1 MINITIILYYSQYY
15 PNAILFLV
23 GPNIF
28 RKNLIDKAGHPIPP
42 GPPLRYAFLRQY
54 PERALHVW
62 GQKYGSIFSVWMA
75 KQLFVVINDPKV
87 ARDLLVVH
95 GANFSSRWSYF
106 MKNQTILAGGA
117 ITAAGYNDSWRKHR
131 RIAMQMLAPKAIE
144 GYSDVLDVEAR
155 VLIRSLYDAAEGGML
170 PINPAAH
177 VGRFSL
183 NNMLALSFGFRS
195 YSATDPLVVKALELG
210 HEFMQLTG
218 PWSNII
224 DFITPLQWIPTRM
237 RSRGRRLHTDFME
250 VYGGLMLELKR
261 KMDAGEEV
269 PDCLVKSLFENQTKE
284 ELSWQDM
291 CFLSIAFT
299 TGGVHSTS
307 GIIQWFLALMPSH
320 PDVQARAHEELDKV
334 VGRDRWP
341 TAEDEQQLPYLRAI
355 IKELLRFHSPF
366 WMGIPHCSEKDFVY
380 NDMYIPGGT
389 VVVLNVYN
397 LHHNEERYPNSSAF
411 IPERFL
417 GDELSSSDSSK
428 LADPMKRDH
437 WAFGAGRRICPGM
450 AVAER
455 EIWLVI
461 SRLLWAFN
469 ISGVAGEPISL
480 EEYEGNSGRT
490 PLPFRVKLEPRHANL
505 ENLMPDHEPSNTC
518 R

>member
-1 MINITIILYYSQYY
+1 MASISSTISIAILY
-15 PNAILFLV
+15 LV

-28 RKNLIDKAGHPIPP
+28 RKNLVDKAGHPIPP

-54 PERALHVW
+54 PERALHAW

-95 GANFSSRWSYF
+95 GANFLSRWSYF

-144 GYSDVLDVEAR
+144 GYSDVLDIEAR
-155 VLIRSLYDAAEGGML
+155 VLIRSLYDAAEGGVL

-183 NNMLALSFGFRS
+183 NNMLTLSFGFRS
-195 YSATDPLVVKALELG
+195 YSATDPLVVKALKLG

-261 KMDAGEEV
+261 RMDEGEEV
-269 PDCLVKSLFENQTKE
+269 PDCLVKSLFESQTKE
-284 ELSWQDM
+284 ELSWLDM

-320 PDVQARAHEELDKV
+320 PDV
-334 VGRDRWP
+334 VGCDRWP

-355 IKELLRFHSPF
+355 IKE
-366 WMGIPHCSEKDFVY
+366 DFVY

-389 VVVLNVYN
+389 VLVLNVYN

-437 WAFGAGRRICPGM
+437 WTFGAGICP
-450 AVAER
+450 
-455 EIWLVI
+455 
-461 SRLLWAFN
+461 AFN